1 MKIYIIRH
9 AEPDYEHHTIT
20 ERGKKEAAALG
31 KRYNA
36 SDFDA
41 IYCSPLERAQ
51 ATCRAVVKDEFK
63 RVHVVDWLRELNHF
77 HAILKGGEKQVCW
90 DFKPKYIQKHPS
102 LLQPNFLESME
113 VRDGVFEKHLFEL
126 WDNFD
131 KLLAE
136 NGYVRDGYFYRVK
149 KRNRKKIVL
158 FCHFG
163 VMSALVSHMMNIP
176 FTNAA
181 QFMICPPS
189 GVTVFISEE
198 RDKGIAQ
205 FRMSRYGDTTHLGK
219 EGIIRSFS
227 GRFCELFTD
236 DTRH

>member
-1 MKIYIIRH
+1 MKIYIVRH

-20 ERGKKEAAALG
+20 DRGRKEAAALG

-36 SDFDA
+36 SDFDY

-51 ATCRAVVKDEFK
+51 LTCNAVVKGKKKVNTVE
-63 RVHVVDWLRELNHF
+63 WLREINHF
-77 HAILKGGEKQVCW
+77 HAVLNGKPQVCW
-90 DFKPKYIQKHPS
+90 DFKPKYIQKHPT

-113 VRDGVFEKHLFEL
+113 IRDGEFEKHLFSL

-131 KLLAE
+131 KLLAKH
-136 NGYVRDGYFYRVK
+136 GYKRDGYFYKVTK
-149 KRNRKKIVL
+149 PNKDKIVL

-163 VMSALVSHMMNIP
+163 VLSALVAHMLNIP

-198 RDKGIAQ
+198 RDKGVAQ

-227 GRFCELFTD
+227 GRFCEVFTD
-236 DTRH
+236 KTRH

>member
-1 MKIYIIRH
+1 MKLYIIRH

-36 SDFDA
+36 SDFDE

-51 ATCRAVVKDEFK
+51 MTCAAVVKGK
-63 RVHVVDWLRELNHF
+63 GKVHTVEWLRELNHY
-77 HAILKGGEKQVCW
+77 HAVLKGGKKQTCW
-90 DFKPKYIQKHPS
+90 DFKPEYINKHPT

-113 VRDGVFEKHLFEL
+113 VRDGEFEKHLFHV
-126 WDNFD
+126 WDSLD
-131 KLLAE
+131 KLLAKH
-136 NGYVRDGYFYRVK
+136 GYKREGYFYRVTK
-149 KRNRKKIVL
+149 GNRDKIIL
-158 FCHFG
+158 FAHFG
-163 VMSALVSHMMNIP
+163 IMSAIVAHLMNIP

-189 GVTVFISEE
+189 GVTVFITEE
-198 RDKGIAQ
+198 RTRGLAQ

-227 GRFCELFTD
+227 GRFCELYTD
-236 DTRH
+236 KTRH

>member
-1 MKIYIIRH
+1 MKLYIIRH

-36 SDFDA
+36 SDFDE

-51 ATCRAVVKDEFK
+51 LTCQAVVKGK
-63 RVHVVDWLRELNHF
+63 KKVHTVDWLRELNHY
-77 HAILKGGEKQVCW
+77 HAVLEGGEKQVCW
-90 DFKPKYIQKHPS
+90 DFKPSYIQKHPII
-102 LLQPNFLESME
+102 LQPNFLEAME

-126 WDNFD
+126 WDNLD

-136 NGYVRDGYFYRVK
+136 HGYKREGYFYKVTK
-149 KRNRKKIVL
+149 PNKDKIVL
-158 FCHFG
+158 FCHIG
-163 VMSALVSHMMNIP
+163 VMSAIVAHFMNIP

-189 GVTVFISEE
+189 GVTVFITEE
-198 RDKGIAQ
+198 RDKGLAQ

-227 GRFCELFTD
+227 GRFCELYSD
-236 DTRH
+236 KTRH